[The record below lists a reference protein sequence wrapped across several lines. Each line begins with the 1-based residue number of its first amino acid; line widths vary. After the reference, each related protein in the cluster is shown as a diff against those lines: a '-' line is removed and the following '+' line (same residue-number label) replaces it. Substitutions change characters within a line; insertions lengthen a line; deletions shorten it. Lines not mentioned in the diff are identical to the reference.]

1 MSKNEGI
8 PFDGFGSVL
17 EMLNRSD
24 AAFREKILANVRK
37 RDPHLAHRLEAE
49 LRPARQATPSRRPS
63 REEESRAALERGQ
76 RAAFTR
82 NYGQ

>member
-1 MSKNEGI
+1 MTNKNDGI

-24 AAFREKILANVRK
+24 AAFRGKILANVRR
-37 RDPHLAHRLEAE
+37 RDPQLAARLAAN
-49 LRPARQATPSRRPS
+49 LRPARQQASRQS
-63 REEESRAALERGQ
+63 DDSRAALERGQ

>member
-1 MSKNEGI
+1 MNKNDGI

-37 RDPHLAHRLEAE
+37 RDPHLAARLQAN
-49 LRPARQATPSRRPS
+49 LQPSRHVSSRQAA
-63 REEESRAALERGQ
+63 REEDSRAVLERGQ

>member
-1 MSKNEGI
+1 MNKNDGI

-24 AAFREKILANVRK
+24 SAFREKILANVRK
-37 RDPHLAHRLEAE
+37 RDPQLAARLTAN
-49 LRPARQATPSRRPS
+49 LRPTRQQTSARQAS
-63 REEESRAALERGQ
+63 REEDSRAALERGQ

>member
-1 MSKNEGI
+1 MSNKEDGI
-8 PFDGFGSVL
+8 PFDGFGAVL

-24 AAFREKILANVRK
+24 AAFREKILANIHR
-37 RDPHLAHRLEAE
+37 RDPQLAKRLAAN
-49 LRPARQATPSRRPS
+49 LRPQRQAQASRR
-63 REEESRAALERGQ
+63 EDESRAALERGQ